1 MSKANLKGPFL
12 YPSPSFVSLWQV
24 VLSAIGAAISPAC
37 SIVQCSYSLLSL
49 PDADT
54 DHRRHHHRRP
64 FTLIAFFA
72 PPLSKLV
79 SVSWGSALT
88 TFAVAVTLLLLFA
101 PLPFLPLLLVD
112 PSTLV

>member
-24 VLSAIGAAISPAC
+24 VLSAIGAANSPAC

-72 PPLSKLV
+72 PPPQQTGVRQLGVCTYHFCSCSDIV
-79 SVSWGSALT
+79 VVVC
-88 TFAVAVTLLLLFA
+88 TFA
-101 PLPFLPLLLVD
+101 LP
-112 PSTLV
+112 SSAAS